1 MMKKSVIIIG
11 LLLVAGCSSVTPDAN
26 LTQDVT
32 IIDSNKNH
40 LSDPA
45 VTQSILTKQ
54 LKQWQGVPYK
64 NGGMTRKG
72 VDCSGFVYL
81 TYLNQFGLAIP
92 RTTQFQSEI
101 GTSVSRS
108 RLQAGDLVFFKTGFK
123 VRHVGIYLANNQ
135 FVHASTSKGVM
146 VSSLNGNYW
155 KEKYW
160 QARRI
165 ED

>member
-1 MMKKSVIIIG
+1 MNKNMIILS
-11 LLLVAGCSSVTPDAN
+11 LLLLGGCSSVPQEADSAQTVKVIDA
-26 LTQDVT
+26 
-32 IIDSNKNH
+32 NKNH
-40 LSDPA
+40 LSDPRSA
-45 VTQSILTKQ
+45 RFLLDKQ
-54 LKQWQGVPYK
+54 LAQWQGVPYK

-81 TYLNQFGLAIP
+81 TYLDRFGLAIP
-92 RTTQFQSEI
+92 RTTEYQSQV
-101 GTSVSRS
+101 GTSISRS
-108 RLQAGDLVFFKTGFK
+108 QLQAGNLVFFKTGFK

-146 VSSLNGNYW
+146 ISSLNGYYW
-155 KEKYW
+155 KDKYW